1 MTIDQVTENI
11 MSGVQSMV
19 EGITKGW
26 PNIKALHVKTRRSVS
41 LPIYTSLVYEDWTQD
56 IMVGNADLAKCE

>member
-19 EGITKGW
+19 EAITKGW